1 MMFWLISPCWL
12 LLSVLVV
19 LNHVSHHLV
28 AISLLIMK
36 LVESRSLDSF
46 RFSMLQSMLVPYFPP
61 SSHLSF
67 AKKLNVSN
75 VKIVSSLPS
84 WFQPFWCLWQFWH
97 SYLENHTTSQTSHL
111 GIFSFHFVEQLGLD
125 SVENANRKRKKNI
138 SWIMLLMQAILP
150 ALFKISRLELKIYS
164 ISYRQSL
171 TRLSQWP
178 SQGIVLSSNDSMFI
192 QSLLCSYHYH
202 FSGLYLICKDQDGQF
217 LQPKWMDGKEEI
229 NSRWDRIRFKS

>member
-1 MMFWLISPCWL
+1 MMFWPILPCWL
-12 LLSVLVV
+12 LLLVLVV

-36 LVESRSLDSF
+36 SVESRSLDSF
-46 RFSMLQSMLVPYFPP
+46 RFSTLQSMLVPFFPP
-61 SSHLSF
+61 SSRLSS
-67 AKKLNVSN
+67 AKKLNVLSG
-75 VKIVSSLPS
+75 KIVSSLPS
-84 WFQPFWCLWQFWH
+84 WFQPFWCLWRFWH
-97 SYLENHTTSQTSHL
+97 FYLANHTTSQTSHL
-111 GIFSFHFVEQLGLD
+111 EIFSFHFVEQLGPD

-164 ISYRQSL
+164 ISNRQSL

-178 SQGIVLSSNDSMFI
+178 SQGMVLSSNDSMFI
-192 QSLLCSYHYH
+192 QSLLCSYHYR